1 MQNNPALGLTE
12 EMATTYH
19 EWARRKI
26 REEALLAFY
35 GADKQRQMTTASD
48 PQLQRAIQEMPQAAQ
63 LAARAELARKQ
74 ARR

>member
-1 MQNNPALGLTE
+1 V
-12 EMATTYH
+12 
-19 EWARRKI
+19 RKI

-35 GADKQRQMTTASD
+35 GADKERQMTTATD

-63 LAARAELARKQ
+63 LAQRAEQARKQ